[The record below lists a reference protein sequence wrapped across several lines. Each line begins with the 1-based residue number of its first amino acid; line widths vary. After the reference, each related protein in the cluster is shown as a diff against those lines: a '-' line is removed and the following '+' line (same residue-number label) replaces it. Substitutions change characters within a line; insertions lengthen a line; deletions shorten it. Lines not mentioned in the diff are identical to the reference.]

1 MPASDL
7 QPECDL
13 TAAQAIEWRAA
24 PLWLQ
29 LWLRLDPPA
38 GRGCVPFIVP
48 WPTSTVAPRTSHYLE
63 ERSQR
68 ERVYRPE
75 KVLVSYSVKSLSLL
89 LVLVPVLQS

>member
-38 GRGCVPFIVP
+38 GRCCVPFIVP
-48 WPTSTVAPRTSHYLE
+48 W
-63 ERSQR
+63 QR
-68 ERVYRPE
+68 ERVYCPE

-89 LVLVPVLQS
+89 LVLVLQS

>member
-29 LWLRLDPPA
+29 LWLRLVSPA
-38 GRGCVPFIVP
+38 GRGAAPHAERRGCPVHRAVAHVDGG
-48 WPTSTVAPRTSHYLE
+48 TSHLAPRTLE
-63 ERSQR
+63 ERA
-68 ERVYRPE
+68 P
-75 KVLVSYSVKSLSLL
+75 
-89 LVLVPVLQS
+89 VPCLR

>member
-89 LVLVPVLQS
+89 LRTSTRTT

>member
-48 WPTSTVAPRTSHYLE
+48 WPTSTVAPRTIS
-63 ERSQR
+63 RNVPR
-68 ERVYRPE
+68 EREFTVP
-75 KVLVSYSVKSLSLL
+75 KKYSVKSLSLL
-89 LVLVPVLQS
+89 L

>member
-48 WPTSTVAPRTSHYLE
+48 WPTSTVAPRTSHLALS
-63 ERSQR
+63 RNGPLFPAR
-68 ERVYRPE
+68 TVLE
-75 KVLVSYSVKSLSLL
+75 KVPYSVK
-89 LVLVPVLQS
+89 